1 MKKFLKKFFFWD
13 DPAAGA
19 GFALILSAVVDL
31 CTANLA
37 CFNQFF
43 FHSLLGGGVMIF
55 PDPLLNFSLYIPL
68 ILKISG

>member
-1 MKKFLKKFFFWD
+1 MKKFLKKVFFWD

-19 GFALILSAVVDL
+19 GFALILSAVVGL

-43 FHSLLGGGVMIF
+43 FHSLFYGVMIF
-55 PDPLLNFSLYIPL
+55 PDPLLG
-68 ILKISG
+68 ISIYSRIN